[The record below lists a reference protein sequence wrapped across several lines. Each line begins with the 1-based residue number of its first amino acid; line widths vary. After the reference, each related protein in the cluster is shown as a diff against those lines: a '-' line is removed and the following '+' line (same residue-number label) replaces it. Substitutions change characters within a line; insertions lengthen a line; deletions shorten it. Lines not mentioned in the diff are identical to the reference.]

1 MHVKK
6 RYVVRSNG
14 SKEVEH
20 VKGKVPMIEEP
31 HNREINTVGTQ
42 GRFSSMV
49 FVRDGSRTHLGGH
62 SSLKVYRKGIKFLHK
77 IVNRPMHLR

>member
-1 MHVKK
+1 MHVEK

-42 GRFSSMV
+42 GRFSSKV
-49 FVRDGSRTHLGGH
+49 CVRDGSRTHLDGH
-62 SSLKVYRKGIKFLHK
+62 SSPNVYRKVIEFLYK
-77 IVNRPMHLR
+77 I